1 MTIID
6 KLNERTRN
14 ISNEYSDIT
23 LAVIKELAQ
32 ELNMTEE
39 DLIMWRARVEL
50 KKYSVVDRVR
60 REIAP
65 KVSEANKELEK
76 EINEASVDVENENA
90 RFFSTPDYE
99 LALKSVESVKELA
112 FKDFHEN
119 VQKTLL
125 DNNIYNNA
133 IRKTY
138 DDILQR
144 TSRELVNGN
153 VTLEQAIEKA
163 VMDVYERGL
172 PSEFID
178 KAGRVWNVERYAETV
193 ARNAMQN
200 TYNKVRTARM
210 EKEELYTVLVSSHI
224 RAREACSYC
233 QGKVIDIRPIG
244 ENTSGYPSA
253 YEYGYGTPAGHRG
266 INCRHQWF
274 PFDPDIN
281 ENNQPQIE
289 PEDAQRTEAIYQ
301 QRNALARRIRKTKGK
316 LELAKT
322 LKSDSVEH
330 YTKLLRKQQARMR
343 DYVKE
348 HDLKRDYSLERA
360 PIQK

>member
-1 MTIID
+1 MTW
-6 KLNERTRN
+6 KTK
-14 ISNEYSDIT
+14 T
-23 LAVIKELAQ
+23 PA
-32 ELNMTEE
+32 
-39 DLIMWRARVEL
+39 
-50 KKYSVVDRVR
+50 
-60 REIAP
+60 
-65 KVSEANKELEK
+65 
-76 EINEASVDVENENA
+76 
-90 RFFSTPDYE
+90 FFSTPDYE

-163 VMDVYERGL
+163 VMDVYEQGL

-178 KAGRVWNVERYAETV
+178 KAGRVWNIERYAETV

-210 EKEELYTVLVSSHI
+210 EQEELYTVLVSSHP

-244 ENTSGYPSA
+244 KTQAVILAHTNTVTA
-253 YEYGYGTPAGHRG
+253 QQGTVVLIADTNGFIR
-266 INCRHQWF
+266 
-274 PFDPDIN
+274 PDIN
-281 ENNQPQIE
+281 ENNQPQYE

-330 YTKLLRKQQARMR
+330 YAKLRKQQARMR

>member
-1 MTIID
+1 M
-6 KLNERTRN
+6 
-14 ISNEYSDIT
+14 
-23 LAVIKELAQ
+23 KEIAN
-32 ELNMTEE
+32 ELNTDEE
-39 DLIMWRARVEL
+39 SFVEWRVNSEL
-50 KKYSVVDRVR
+50 KKFAFVDRVR
-60 REIAP
+60 RNLKDEI
-65 KVSEANKELEK
+65 VTANKKLEQ

-90 RFFSTPDYE
+90 RFFSTPNYE
-99 LALKSVESVKELA
+99 LALKSVESVKETA
-112 FKDFHEN
+112 FKDFHES

-125 DNNIYNNA
+125 DRNISNNA
-133 IRKTY
+133 VRKAY
-138 DDILQR
+138 DDVLTR
-144 TSRELVNGN
+144 VSRGVVNGDM
-153 VTLEQAIEKA
+153 TLEKAIEKA

-210 EKEELYTVLVSSHI
+210 EEEELYTVLVSSHP

-244 ENTSGYPSA
+244 QNTSGYPSA
-253 YEYGYGTPAGHRG
+253 YEFGYGTPAGHRG

-274 PFDPDIN
+274 PYDPEIN

-330 YTKLLRKQQARMR
+330 YSKLLRKQQARMR
-343 DYVKE
+343 EYVKE

-360 PIQK
+360 PIQP

>member
-6 KLNERTRN
+6 KLNDRTRK
-14 ISNEYSDIT
+14 ISNKYDEIT
-23 LAVIKELAQ
+23 IVVLKELAE
-32 ELNMTEE
+32 ELNIQEE
-39 DLIMWRARVEL
+39 SLIMWRAKAEL
-50 KKYSVVDRVR
+50 KKYSVVDNVR
-60 REIAP
+60 RKIAP
-65 KVSEANKELEK
+65 MVMNTSKELKK

-90 RFFSTPDYE
+90 RFFSAPDYE
-99 LALKSVESVKELA
+99 LALKSVESVNELA
-112 FKDFHEN
+112 LKDFHEN
-119 VQKTLL
+119 IQKTLL
-125 DNNIYNNA
+125 DSNINSNA
-133 IRKTY
+133 IRKAY
-138 DDILQR
+138 DSILER
-144 TSRELVNGN
+144 TSRELVNGDT
-153 VTLEQAIEKA
+153 TLEKAIERA
-163 VMDVYERGL
+163 VMDVYDQGL

-178 KAGRVWNVERYAETV
+178 KAGRTWNVERYAETV

-200 TYNKVRTARM
+200 TYNKVLTARM
-210 EKEELYTVLVSSHI
+210 EKEELYTVLVSSHP

-253 YEYGYGTPAGHRG
+253 YEFGYGTPAGHRG
-266 INCRHQWF
+266 INCSHQWF
-274 PFDPDIN
+274 PFNPDIN
-281 ENNQPQIE
+281 ENNQPQID

-343 DYVKE
+343 EYVKE

-360 PIQK
+360 PIKP